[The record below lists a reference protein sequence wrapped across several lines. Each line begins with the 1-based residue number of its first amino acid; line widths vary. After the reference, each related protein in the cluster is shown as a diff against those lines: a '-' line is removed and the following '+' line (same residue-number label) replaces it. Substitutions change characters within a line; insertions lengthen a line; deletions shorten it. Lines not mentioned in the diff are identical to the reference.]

1 MKRSSSRRKES
12 SYKILY
18 FFFGVIFIAG
28 LTFLCFFLLMPP
40 KKQNP
45 EKPLDTIVTAP
56 KAKVQTK
63 TESTSDSSEVTES
76 TESNLE
82 NPEKTPKQTE
92 STPNIK
98 PNELNLSLTKNEVTT
113 DSQGRR
119 IYQVRITIYELLNE
133 AGQCVLEMKS
143 SSGDYLKR
151 TANTFNDGA
160 TSASCEG
167 FDVLT
172 EGISSGTYN
181 FTIKATVGRKTGTIT
196 GIINI

>member
-1 MKRSSSRRKES
+1 
-12 SYKILY
+12 
-18 FFFGVIFIAG
+18 
-28 LTFLCFFLLMPP
+28 
-40 KKQNP
+40 
-45 EKPLDTIVTAP
+45 
-56 KAKVQTK
+56 
-63 TESTSDSSEVTES
+63 
-76 TESNLE
+76 
-82 NPEKTPKQTE
+82 
-92 STPNIK
+92 
-98 PNELNLSLTKNEVTT
+98 
-113 DSQGRR
+113 
-119 IYQVRITIYELLNE
+119 
-133 AGQCVLEMKS
+133 MKS